1 VATPKNYSVMKAF
14 ALLKAFREPHEWLTS
29 CELSRRANL
38 PEASG
43 YRLIQTL
50 EEIGAVVRGPRGRY
64 RPGLLLLSLSHNV
77 TLAELLR
84 DAGQT
89 LMMNLSKTLGLT
101 THIGVLEQGMVT
113 YVAKVSAPG
122 AFAVNTRVGA
132 QLEPYCSGLG
142 KVLLAALP
150 DDEMESFI
158 LDGEL
163 VPLTPFT
170 ITTAPGIRA
179 QLKLVREQGYAL
191 DDREHQADL
200 RCIAVPV
207 RDQDDRIMAAL
218 SASDAADRM
227 TPQRQAE
234 IRQALFEAAAILR
247 RKLYPAP
254 APIQLRRSLAAE

>member
-1 VATPKNYSVMKAF
+1 MKAF
-14 ALLKAFREPHEWLTS
+14 ALLKAFRGPDEWLTS

-77 TLAELLR
+77 TLGELLR
-84 DAGQT
+84 DASHA
-89 LMMNLSKTLGLT
+89 LMTELARSLNLT
-101 THIGVLEQGMVT
+101 THLAVLEQRMVT
-113 YVAKVSAPG
+113 YIAKVTAPG

-150 DDEMESFI
+150 DEEVESFI

-163 VPLTPFT
+163 IALTPYT
-170 ITTAPGIRA
+170 ITTAAALRA
-179 QLKLVREQGYAL
+179 EIARVRERGYAL
-191 DDREHQADL
+191 DDREHHANM

-207 RDQDDRIMAAL
+207 LDGEGRAVSAL
-218 SASDAADRM
+218 SASDDAGRM
-227 TPQRQAE
+227 TQERQVE
-234 IRQALFEAAAILR
+234 IRDALFDAAAALR
-247 RKLYPAP
+247 HKLYPTP
-254 APIQLRRSLAAE
+254 APIPLRRPIAAE